1 MYQRDFEARLKQGL
15 PKAVLFY
22 GENDYMCEHYIERYK
37 SELDAREDALT
48 LYFDEYDFERAKGYL
63 AQSSLFGGTNLLI
76 VKTDKKIPKKELETL
91 VSLTRANDDNY
102 LVYHYTGAPT
112 QAKSLQNAFSDKTG
126 GVWVRFFEPNV
137 RESMAVLEQKARA
150 LGIDI
155 DRYALQHLLLVLNN
169 DLSLAVNELY
179 KLAVLD
185 GKVTAKEIDR
195 LVYSTAPL
203 GIETLWGELFDKK
216 PVAPIIEKL
225 LEFGED
231 EFSIVRA
238 LQYFI
243 NDIFLIN
250 AYIKLHG
257 QPDFRAIFG
266 YAPPKQVQERKQ
278 MLALKV
284 DSGALLRLY
293 ETVLAYELMLK
304 KAPATQR
311 EGLLYGLLVH
321 VQSLL

>member
-1 MYQRDFEARLKQGL
+1 MYPRDFEARLAQGL
-15 PKAVLFY
+15 PKAVLLY

-37 SELDAREDALT
+37 SELNAREDALT

-63 AQSSLFGGTNLLI
+63 AQSSLFGGVNLLI
-76 VKTDKKIPKKELETL
+76 VKTDKKIPKKELDTL
-91 VSLTRANDDNY
+91 VALTQSNGDNY
-102 LVYHYTGAPT
+102 FLYRYTGVPT
-112 QAKSLQNAFSDKTG
+112 QAKSLQSAFSDKTG

-137 RESMAVLEQKARA
+137 REATAILEQKAQHLNMR
-150 LGIDI
+150 I
-155 DRYALQHLLLVLNN
+155 DRYALQHLLAVLHNN
-169 DLSLAVNELY
+169 LALAANELE
-179 KLAVLD
+179 KLAVLGEVGVSD
-185 GKVTAKEIDR
+185 IDR

-203 GIETLWGELFDKK
+203 GIETLWGELFEKK
-216 PVAPIIEKL
+216 PVAPIIEQL
-225 LEFGED
+225 LDFGED
-231 EFSIVRA
+231 AFSILRA

-266 YAPPKQVQERKQ
+266 YVPPRHVQERKQ

-284 DSGALLRLY
+284 GSGTLLKLY

-304 KAPATQR
+304 KAPPTQR
-311 EGLLYGLLVH
+311 EGLLYGLLIKI
-321 VQSLL
+321 QALL